1 MPLPSEPVIY
11 RQRHVVADARAVAVL
26 VPPFAEE
33 KKAAQRALVEVA
45 WGLAAAGC
53 ETWRFDF
60 RGTGDSSG
68 DHGEVDLDD
77 WLADLRA
84 VVAEAREAV
93 PDRPLILLGLR
104 LGASLAWL
112 AAADPSLAADS
123 LVLWEPLPSGSG
135 YMRQNRQKSQLRREL
150 TAGEGPAAI
159 AGGGD
164 FPAFDFD
171 GFLVSGGLHRG
182 LAGVDLLSGP
192 LPHCRRA
199 LMLQISGTARLKK
212 PLEDLRDRLASAGVE
227 VLLENVAVEAFWSS
241 IGLVDTEPVRER
253 TITWLAN
260 APGPLS
266 LQGETLSEPA
276 SPVEVQSGVLAE
288 ALAFQSGDQRCQ
300 GVLYRPASGEV
311 ERAVVLLHGWSGYR
325 IGPGRLLTRAAR
337 ALAGAGCAACS
348 FDFRGR
354 GESEWSVAEASLN
367 SMIRDA
373 ARAVPLV
380 CERTGA
386 GRVTLLGLCSGSEVA
401 IGAGLSDP
409 RIDGLVL
416 WSAPIFSGNFDFA
429 RRARRGRAMLAR
441 YARKLLCAETWAKLF
456 SGRLNWRL
464 IARAVTGGRSSE
476 DAAVAD
482 KAPETGAQMAE
493 FAAFGGRLLF
503 IHGGHDPETA
513 PSREFYQRFVESA
526 GLPHRFHLIDGANH
540 NFFSRAWQDEVIGVT
555 IDWLGEDSTSSGG
568 AR

>member
-1 MPLPSEPVIY
+1 M
-11 RQRHVVADARAVAVL
+11 AVL

-33 KKAAQRALVEVA
+33 KKAAQRALVE
-45 WGLAAAGC
+45 LARELAESGC

-84 VVAEAREAV
+84 VIAEARAAV

-112 AAADPSLAADS
+112 AAGDPSLGVDS

-164 FPAFDFD
+164 FPTFDFD
-171 GFLVSGGLHRG
+171 GFLVGGGLHRE

-192 LPHCRRA
+192 LPRCRRA
-199 LMLQISGTARLKK
+199 LVLQISGTARLKK
-212 PLEDLRDRLASAGVE
+212 PLEDLRDRLATAGVE
-227 VLLENVAVEAFWSS
+227 VLLENAAVESFWSS
-241 IGLVDTEPVRER
+241 IGLVDTQPVRER
-253 TITWLAN
+253 TLTWLAD
-260 APGPLS
+260 AAEPLS
-266 LQGETLSEPA
+266 LQGEVGRRGRVRVADDHPGETISEPA
-276 SPVEVQSGVLAE
+276 TPAAVQPGVVAE
-288 ALAFQSGDQRCQ
+288 ALAFPSGDQRCQ
-300 GVLYRPASGEV
+300 GVLYRPVSGDV
-311 ERAVVLLHGWSGYR
+311 ERVVILLHGWSGYR

-337 ALAGAGCAACS
+337 ALAATGCAAYS

-354 GESEWSVAEASLN
+354 GESDWSVAEASLN

-373 ARAVPLV
+373 SRAVPLV

-386 GRVTLLGLCSGSEVA
+386 RRVTLCGLCSGSEVA

-409 RIDGLVL
+409 RIDGLAL

-429 RRARRGRAMLAR
+429 RRARRGKAMLAR
-441 YARKLLCAETWAKLF
+441 YARKLVCLETWAKLF

-493 FAAFGGRLLF
+493 FGSFTGRLLF
-503 IHGGHDPETA
+503 VYGGNDPETA

-555 IDWLGEDSTSSGG
+555 IDWLGEDSPSSGG